1 MGGPLKE
8 TWNEFDWERE
18 LRKDDARVN
27 TYMNELPRYI
37 DLPDEDAVIMK
48 QIQRRPELV
57 PQGVDWERMPLQSL
71 FDEIEYDEDYMA
83 SDEWQR
89 RDGADVYMLL
99 GRLSAQWAVAFSG
112 SLHKDAIPPGLRILC
127 LYGKLMARTADI
139 LDFDSDEFPALR
151 IAICKRISRDIDKL
165 IGEFKGVVEA
175 QPSLHV
181 KADGHVAHLQQA
193 REKILDIIVK
203 CRA

>member
-8 TWNEFDWERE
+8 SWNEFDWERE

-57 PQGVDWERMPLQSL
+57 PQGSDWERMPLQSL
-71 FDEIEYDEDYMA
+71 FEEIEYDDDYMS

-99 GRLSAQWAVAFSG
+99 GRLAGQWAETFAG
-112 SLHKDAIPPGLRILC
+112 SLHKDAVQTGLRILC
-127 LYGKLMARTADI
+127 VYGKLMARTADI
-139 LDFDSDEFPALR
+139 LDFDSDEYPALR
-151 IAICKRISRDIDKL
+151 IAICKRISYDIDKL
-165 IGEFKGVVEA
+165 IGEFRAIVKL
-175 QPSLHV
+175 QPGLQV
-181 KADGHVAHLQQA
+181 KAEGHVAHLQQA
-193 REKILDIIVK
+193 REKVLDVIAK
-203 CRA
+203 CRG

>member
-8 TWNEFDWERE
+8 HWNEFDWERE

-57 PQGVDWERMPLQSL
+57 PQGSDWERMPLQSL
-71 FDEIEYDEDYMA
+71 FDEIDYDEDYMS

-99 GRLSAQWAVAFSG
+99 GRLSSQWAVAFASNI
-112 SLHKDAIPPGLRILC
+112 HKDAIQPGLRILC

-151 IAICKRISRDIDKL
+151 IAICKRISRDIDIL
-165 IGEFKGVVEA
+165 IGEFKAIVEA
-175 QPSLHV
+175 QPSLQV